1 MTSHYSQP
9 NNTSTEVKFL
19 VSVCLSSASS
29 SVKDLTMNVYLR
41 QQWNDPRLRYINYS
55 SYANIT
61 HLTIDSKLIERMWVP
76 DLFFPNEKS
85 GHPHCITMP
94 NRLVRI
100 FPDGTV
106 LYSAR
111 YGNKHVIVVS

>member
-1 MTSHYSQP
+1 
-9 NNTSTEVKFL
+9 
-19 VSVCLSSASS
+19 
-29 SVKDLTMNVYLR
+29 MNVYLR

-94 NRLVRI
+94 NRLVRV
-100 FPDGTV
+100 FQMAPCSTAPGECSTAPGACSTAPGWSRDFLCSV
-106 LYSAR
+106 LYHRSLP
-111 YGNKHVIVVS
+111 V